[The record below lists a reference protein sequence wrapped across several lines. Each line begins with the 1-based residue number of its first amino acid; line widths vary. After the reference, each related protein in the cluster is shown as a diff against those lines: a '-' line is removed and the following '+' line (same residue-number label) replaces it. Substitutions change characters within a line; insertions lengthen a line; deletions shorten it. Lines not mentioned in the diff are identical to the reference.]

1 MESGQR
7 AALSDGASFE
17 EATRGDEVMLSESEL
32 SRRLRLF
39 VDEWGSGSADS
50 GVPST
55 LLFAKV
61 WGSYSHHCAVEG
73 SDLDFLAV
81 YAVPT
86 RDVLGLYPVKEGYE
100 LKVAMG
106 APHDLE
112 AHEVAK
118 YCRLLL
124 KGGPA
129 MLETLFT
136 ERLSFCSDSF
146 EQLRKDRSR
155 FLSKRAIRQYIS
167 YAQGQIARFQGNR
180 SLHSKGGEA
189 TEKWAYHFAR
199 LVEDA
204 ERIAK
209 GEPPLVWKE
218 GTSLERLM
226 AIRSGAIPGSE
237 VVADAATRI
246 AALLEREREW
256 VVPDEPD
263 VSLLNEWLV
272 DLRTRSS

>member
-1 MESGQR
+1 
-7 AALSDGASFE
+7 
-17 EATRGDEVMLSESEL
+17 MLSETEL
-32 SRRLRLF
+32 TRRLDLF
-39 VDEWGSGSADS
+39 VEEWRSGSAS
-50 GVPST
+50 AGARSA

-61 WGSYSHHCAVEG
+61 WGSYSHNCAVEA

-81 YAVPT
+81 YVVPT
-86 RDVLGLYPVKEGYE
+86 RDVLGLYPVKEDCE

-136 ERLSFCSDSF
+136 DRLFYGSGSFQ
-146 EQLRKDRSR
+146 ELRRDRAR

-209 GEPPLVWKE
+209 GEPPMVWKE
-218 GTSLERLM
+218 GSSLARLM
-226 AIRSGAIPGSE
+226 AIRNGSIPGSE
-237 VVADAATRI
+237 VVADAAKRI
-246 AALLEREREW
+246 AALLERERDW

-263 VSLLNEWLV
+263 VARLNEWLV
-272 DLRTRSS
+272 DLRMRAT